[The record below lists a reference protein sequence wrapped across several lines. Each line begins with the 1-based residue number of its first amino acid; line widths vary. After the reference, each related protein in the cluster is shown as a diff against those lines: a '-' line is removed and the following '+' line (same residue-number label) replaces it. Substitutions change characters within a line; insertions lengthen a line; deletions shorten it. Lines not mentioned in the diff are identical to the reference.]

1 MKRRIGEV
9 MVDRPKPMSRADVAK
24 EIGVTPDTISAYLR
38 DGLIP
43 VPDGHVGK
51 SPWWWPETIREWRE
65 SRPGRG
71 RRKLP

>member
-1 MKRRIGEV
+1 M
-9 MVDRPKPMSRADVAK
+9 PMSRTDVAE

-38 DGLIP
+38 DGFIP
-43 VPDGHVGK
+43 EPDGYVGK
-51 SPWWWPETIREWRE
+51 SPWWWPETIQEWRA